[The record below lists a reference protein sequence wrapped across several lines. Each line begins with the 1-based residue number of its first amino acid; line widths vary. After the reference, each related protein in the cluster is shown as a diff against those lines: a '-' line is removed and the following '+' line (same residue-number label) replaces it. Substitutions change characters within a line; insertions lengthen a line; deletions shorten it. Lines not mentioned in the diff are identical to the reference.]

1 MTTSI
6 EVEQIEKP
14 AGLLRTALRLRR
26 TQVGLGVLILMIGLT
41 IVGPLI
47 APHTQTE
54 FIDMP
59 NSLNITGA
67 LFGTDYLGQD
77 VWSRFLIGGRSI
89 LLLSISATLLGTTVG
104 TFLGLLAAIT
114 KNKTDEFIMRIF
126 DVILSFPQILLA
138 LLLVSMFDA
147 SPILTILAVAL
158 STTPRVGRIIRGA
171 ALSVVERDFVQAAT
185 ALGESRIRILFSEV
199 LPNVTGPLLVEVSLR
214 FTYSIATIASLAFL
228 GFAPDPTAANWGT
241 MIQENSA
248 VIVIQPWG
256 AVLPVIAIAVL
267 TIGTGLCSDGLS
279 RVLAG
284 IDRGGKGE

>member
-1 MTTSI
+1 MNTQP
-6 EVEQIEKP
+6 ELQKFEKP
-14 AGLLRTALRLRR
+14 DGLLRAALRLKR
-26 TQVGLGVLILMIGLT
+26 TQAGLGLMILVIGLT
-41 IVGPLI
+41 IAGPLI

-59 NSLNITGA
+59 NSLNIPGA

-89 LLLSISATLLGTTVG
+89 LLLSLSATLLGATAG
-104 TFLGLLAAIT
+104 TFLGLLAAIM
-114 KNKTDEFIMRIF
+114 KKKTDEVIMRIF

-147 SPILTILAVAL
+147 SPTLTILAVAL

-241 MIQENSA
+241 MIQENSV

-256 AVLPVIAIAVL
+256 AVWPVCAIAVL

>member
-1 MTTSI
+1 
-6 EVEQIEKP
+6 
-14 AGLLRTALRLRR
+14 
-26 TQVGLGVLILMIGLT
+26 
-41 IVGPLI
+41 
-47 APHTQTE
+47 
-54 FIDMP
+54 
-59 NSLNITGA
+59 
-67 LFGTDYLGQD
+67 
-77 VWSRFLIGGRSI
+77 
-89 LLLSISATLLGTTVG
+89 
-104 TFLGLLAAIT
+104 
-114 KNKTDEFIMRIF
+114 
-126 DVILSFPQILLA
+126 
-138 LLLVSMFDA
+138 
-147 SPILTILAVAL
+147 
-158 STTPRVGRIIRGA
+158 
-171 ALSVVERDFVQAAT
+171 
-185 ALGESRIRILFSEV
+185 LFSEV

>member
-1 MTTSI
+1 MNTQP
-6 EVEQIEKP
+6 ELQKFEKP
-14 AGLLRTALRLRR
+14 DGLLRAALRLKR
-26 TQVGLGVLILMIGLT
+26 TQAGLGLMILVIGLT
-41 IVGPLI
+41 IAGPLI

-59 NSLNITGA
+59 NSLNIPGA

-89 LLLSISATLLGTTVG
+89 LLLSLSATLLGATAG
-104 TFLGLLAAIT
+104 TFLGLLAAIM
-114 KNKTDEFIMRIF
+114 KKKTDEVIMRIF

-147 SPILTILAVAL
+147 SPTLTILAVAL

-241 MIQENSA
+241 MIQENSV